1 MYESKHYVF
10 DCVCSVV
17 TCPRYVL
24 LVVVRMVFVIF
35 LVDHSQEAVE
45 YYEQSQNQAP
55 NEFAAVIPNCNGRR
69 KSLNYILLHSNFF
82 KGFRGKIGV
91 QSQIEHAKSV
101 EMRTEISM
109 DMTLHKTSLVAYGQ
123 YGTIG
128 YHDMVYI

>member
-55 NEFAAVIPNCNGRR
+55 NEFAAVISQLQWQNK
-69 KSLNYILLHSNFF
+69 KSEVYILLHSL
-82 KGFRGKIGV
+82 RWLV
-91 QSQIEHAKSV
+91 
-101 EMRTEISM
+101 RTFGILGSF
-109 DMTLHKTSLVAYGQ
+109 
-123 YGTIG
+123 
-128 YHDMVYI
+128 